1 MVPISYYIHAG
12 RVTDPRMLSLTRK
25 TEYAL
30 IALFHLA
37 RESERVCTAREI
49 SARYHLPP
57 ALLMNVLKCLA
68 SGDLLLSTRGAKGG
82 YRLALPP
89 EAISLSAIIAAVEGP
104 VRFVQCV
111 DEAAPCDIAETC
123 PIRDPVMAIQAR
135 LETFL
140 SDITLA
146 ELAAHSRLPESAGM
160 VPVSIDRI
168 SRPEAGSP
176 SPHGSPGRG
185 MRDGV

>member
-1 MVPISYYIHAG
+1 RTVARPCVLHAAPSAASARVNRAGETPALPEHHLLTIASRLDMVPISYYIHAG

-89 EAISLSAIIAAVEGP
+89 EAISLSAIIA
-104 VRFVQCV
+104 
-111 DEAAPCDIAETC
+111 
-123 PIRDPVMAIQAR
+123 
-135 LETFL
+135 
-140 SDITLA
+140 
-146 ELAAHSRLPESAGM
+146 
-160 VPVSIDRI
+160 
-168 SRPEAGSP
+168 
-176 SPHGSPGRG
+176 
-185 MRDGV
+185 